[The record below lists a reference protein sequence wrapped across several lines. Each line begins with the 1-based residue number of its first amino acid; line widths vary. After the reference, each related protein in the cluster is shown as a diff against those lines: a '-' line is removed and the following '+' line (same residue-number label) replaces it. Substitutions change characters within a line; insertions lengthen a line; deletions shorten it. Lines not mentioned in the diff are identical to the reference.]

1 MLLIGASYYMYH
13 KTTMFRTTKSLLKE
27 NKMRIGIDIG
37 GMTVKLGLV
46 DGAKIVAKKVIE
58 TNSEKLSSEN
68 VVKNIAVA
76 AMELLQENNSTL
88 LDCEAVGIACPGTVD
103 SNAGVVLYSNN
114 IAWENVPILEL
125 FERYITSGQD
135 LELSS
140 FIKQIPTL
148 ALANDADAAA
158 LGEVLYGA
166 AKGKSNAILL
176 TLGTGVGGGVVMGK
190 KIFSGY
196 MRGGCEP
203 GHMVIDRNGKQCTC
217 GRKGCLEMYASA
229 TALMEMAREAARE
242 HKVSLMNEL
251 CENDMTKL
259 NGKMIFDAQKQGD
272 AAAVKVIDTYEEN
285 LSIGITNLVNI
296 FRPELVI
303 LGGGVSAQKE
313 YLTDALQER
322 VDKMCFGADH
332 GEVPH
337 IVTSQL
343 GNDAGIIGAAY
354 LK

>member
-1 MLLIGASYYMYH
+1 
-13 KTTMFRTTKSLLKE
+13 
-27 NKMRIGIDIG
+27 MRIGIDIG

-46 DGAKIVAKKVIE
+46 DGAEIVAKKVIE
-58 TNSEKLSSEN
+58 TDSEKLLPEE

-76 AMELLQENNSTL
+76 AIELLQENGSTL
-88 LDCEAVGIACPGTVD
+88 LDCEAIGIACPGTVD
-103 SNAGVVLYSNN
+103 SNTGVVLYSNN
-114 IAWENVPILEL
+114 IAWEDVPILEL
-125 FERYITSGQD
+125 FGREF
-135 LELSS
+135 SS
-140 FIKQIPTL
+140 LMEQKPAL

-229 TALMEMAREAARE
+229 TALMEMAREAAKE
-242 HKVSLMNEL
+242 HADSLMNEL
-251 CENDMTKL
+251 CENDRTKL
-259 NGKMIFDAQKQGD
+259 NGKMIFDAQKQCD

-322 VDKMCFGADH
+322 IDKMCFGTNH
-332 GEVPH
+332 GDVPR

-354 LK
+354 L

>member
-1 MLLIGASYYMYH
+1 
-13 KTTMFRTTKSLLKE
+13 
-27 NKMRIGIDIG
+27 MRIGIDIG

-58 TNSEKLSSEN
+58 TDSEKLPPEE
-68 VVKNIAVA
+68 VVKKIAA
-76 AMELLQENNSTL
+76 AAIELLQENSSTL
-88 LDCEAVGIACPGTVD
+88 FDCETIGIACPGTVD
-103 SNAGVVLYSNN
+103 SNTGVVLYSNN
-114 IAWENVPILEL
+114 IAWEEVPILEWFHHHIMSEQGL
-125 FERYITSGQD
+125 IVRPLMEQK
-135 LELSS
+135 LA
-140 FIKQIPTL
+140 L

-166 AKGKSNAILL
+166 AKGKSNAVLL

-229 TALMEMAREAARE
+229 TALMEMAREAAE
-242 HKVSLMNEL
+242 EYKTSLMNEL
-251 CENDMTKL
+251 CENDRAKL

-285 LSIGITNLVNI
+285 LSIGITNLINI

-313 YLTDALQER
+313 YLTDALQKR

-332 GEVPH
+332 GDVPR